1 MRINNIISSIANV
14 IRFSVQGTS
23 MLRSNDLLLEQRQR
37 NFCYW
42 PLSTRHCGTDLLFC
56 NLSVATAGITGK
68 PMPGSSERPSQ
79 KLLGSNSG
87 LIQRLFLRL
96 S

>member
-1 MRINNIISSIANV
+1 MRSNNIISSIANV

-23 MLRSNDLLLEQRQR
+23 MLRARDLFLQQQRQR

-42 PLSTRHCGTDLLFC
+42 PLSNRHCGTDLLFG
-56 NLSVATAGITGK
+56 NLTAATVGINGNSV
-68 PMPGSSERPSQ
+68 PVSSERPCQ
-79 KLLGSNSG
+79 KPLVNLG

>member
-1 MRINNIISSIANV
+1 MRSNNIISSIANV

-23 MLRSNDLLLEQRQR
+23 MLRANDASYQQRQR

-42 PLSTRHCGTDLLFC
+42 PLSTRHCGTDLLFG

-68 PMPGSSERPSQ
+68 PMPGSSERPCQ
-79 KLLGSNSG
+79 KPLGSNFG
-87 LIQRLFLRL
+87 LIRRLFLRL

>member
-1 MRINNIISSIANV
+1 MRSNNIISSIANV

-23 MLRSNDLLLEQRQR
+23 MLRANDASQRQYQR

-42 PLSTRHCGTDLLFC
+42 PLSNRHCGTDLLFS
-56 NLSVATAGITGK
+56 NLTPATVGINGIF
-68 PMPGSSERPSQ
+68 MPVSSERPCQ
-79 KLLGSNSG
+79 KPLVNLG
-87 LIQRLFLRL
+87 LIQQLFLRL

>member
-1 MRINNIISSIANV
+1 MRSNNIISSIANV

-23 MLRSNDLLLEQRQR
+23 MLRASDLLQQRQR

-42 PLSTRHCGTDLLFC
+42 PLSNRHCGTDLLFS
-56 NLSVATAGITGK
+56 NLTPATVGINGIF
-68 PMPGSSERPSQ
+68 MPVSSERPCQ
-79 KLLGSNSG
+79 KPLVNLG
-87 LIQRLFLRL
+87 LIQQLFRRL

>member
-1 MRINNIISSIANV
+1 MRSNNIISSIANV

-23 MLRSNDLLLEQRQR
+23 MLRFSDLLPEQQQR

-42 PLSTRHCGTDLLFC
+42 PLSSRHCGTDLLFG
-56 NLSVATAGITGK
+56 NLTGATAGITGK
-68 PMPGSSERPSQ
+68 PMPVSSERPCR
-79 KLLGSNSG
+79 KPLANLGLN
-87 LIQRLFLRL
+87 QLFLRR

>member
-1 MRINNIISSIANV
+1 MRSNNIISSIANV

-23 MLRSNDLLLEQRQR
+23 MLRANDLLQQRQR

-42 PLSTRHCGTDLLFC
+42 PLSSRHCGTDLLFG
-56 NLSVATAGITGK
+56 NLTLAMVGITGK
-68 PMPGSSERPSQ
+68 PMPVSSERSCQ
-79 KLLGSNSG
+79 KPLVNYSG
-87 LIQRLFLRL
+87 LIQQLFLRL

>member
-1 MRINNIISSIANV
+1 MRSNNIISSIANV

-23 MLRSNDLLLEQRQR
+23 MLRANDLQRQQQR

-42 PLSTRHCGTDLLFC
+42 PLSTRHCGTDLLFS

-68 PMPGSSERPSQ
+68 PMPGTSERPCQ
-79 KLLGSNSG
+79 KLPVNLG
-87 LIQRLFLRL
+87 LIRQLFLRL

>member
-1 MRINNIISSIANV
+1 MRSNNIISSIANV

-23 MLRSNDLLLEQRQR
+23 MLLANDLRQQQR

-42 PLSTRHCGTDLLFC
+42 PLSSRHCGTDLLFG
-56 NLSVATAGITGK
+56 NLTAATVGITGNV
-68 PMPGSSERPSQ
+68 MPVSSERPCQ
-79 KLLGSNSG
+79 KPLVNLG

>member
-1 MRINNIISSIANV
+1 MRSNNIISSIANV

-23 MLRSNDLLLEQRQR
+23 MLRASDLLQQRQR

-42 PLSTRHCGTDLLFC
+42 PLSNRHCGTDLLFS
-56 NLSVATAGITGK
+56 NLTPATVGINGNS
-68 PMPGSSERPSQ
+68 MPVSSERPCQ
-79 KLLGSNSG
+79 KPLVNLG

>member
-1 MRINNIISSIANV
+1 MRSNNIISSIANV

-23 MLRSNDLLLEQRQR
+23 MLRASDLLQQRQR

-42 PLSTRHCGTDLLFC
+42 PLSNRHCGTDLLFG
-56 NLSVATAGITGK
+56 NLTPATVGITGNF
-68 PMPGSSERPSQ
+68 MPVSSERSCQ
-79 KLLGSNSG
+79 KPLGNLG
-87 LIQRLFLRL
+87 LIQQLFLRL

>member
-1 MRINNIISSIANV
+1 MRSNNIISSIANV

-23 MLRSNDLLLEQRQR
+23 MLRANDLQQQRQR

-42 PLSTRHCGTDLLFC
+42 PLSTRHCGTNLLFG

-68 PMPGSSERPSQ
+68 PMPGSSERPCQ
-79 KLLGSNSG
+79 KPLVDLS